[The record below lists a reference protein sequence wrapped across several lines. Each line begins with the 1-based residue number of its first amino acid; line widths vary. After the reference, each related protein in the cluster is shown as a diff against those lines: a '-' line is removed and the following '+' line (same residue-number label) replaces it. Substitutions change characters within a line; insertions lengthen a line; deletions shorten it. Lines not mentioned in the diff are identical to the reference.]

1 MRVLLLYPPEQNW
14 PDTMCKPNGS
24 LAYPMLAG
32 ALREAQ
38 IDVSI
43 YDACVGDEKD
53 DLNEVFYKSSDLPSG
68 MKRTGVSDARILQE
82 VANYDIIGITSIF
95 SHQETMVLNTARLIK
110 EHFPEKLLVSG
121 GVNARHR
128 MELFFKAGFDVIVC
142 QKQRKLF

>member
-68 MKRTGVSDARILQE
+68 MKRTGAPL
-82 VANYDIIGITSIF
+82 A
-95 SHQETMVLNTARLIK
+95 
-110 EHFPEKLLVSG
+110 
-121 GVNARHR
+121 
-128 MELFFKAGFDVIVC
+128 
-142 QKQRKLF
+142 